1 MQTWVQRFPE
11 RLEHELDAFRERGLT
26 VELDERSLELQ
37 GRVILRGSIAWRG
50 EDVALEVVYPDSYP
64 YLRPQVYA
72 PGLVLDRHQNPYG
85 GNLCLLDQSPG
96 AWMPEETA
104 AWLVSE
110 RVPHLL
116 ELVDAGGETLRAE
129 EAPQGEPVSAYFPWL
144 QGAVI
149 FVPAGALAV
158 EASATSGSG
167 RILCRVDEPPR
178 LRLRGLIGELIVKS
192 RKRKVRTVASADRAL
207 AAHFR
212 GDEVP
217 FRWVRLE
224 SPPAA
229 ASAEGVLA
237 AAEAAH
243 PGIVESPRHR
253 VGDGR
258 VSIAG
263 VVFKEE
269 VRQGVYEDTWLF
281 AVRACRPNGAE
292 IPPYLIHSERLTPE
306 DMGARIPT
314 VAGLA
319 NKTVAIVGV
328 GALGS
333 TIALELARAQ
343 VGELRLLDHDHVET
357 GTTVRWA
364 GGLSAVGHL
373 KVDVLERRIEADHP
387 FTRCVPFRYQ
397 IGQSA
402 LVRTGRKETELDVL
416 GRLLDGAD
424 LVIDA
429 SADLSV
435 QQFVASMAEARD
447 IPQLFVSAT
456 EGARGGVVAP
466 AIPGAGGCWLCLQ
479 WHLETGSLPTPPRAD
494 TGTVQPRGCGSPTFT
509 GTSFDLLPIAAQAS
523 RVAASMLGGRSNGE
537 VSVCSIPASDDGSP
551 PVWESRP
558 LNRHQRCPACSAVA
572 AA

>member
-1 MQTWVQRFPE
+1 MQTWVQRFPG
-11 RLEHELDAFRERGLT
+11 RLEHELDAFRERGLA

-37 GRVILRGSIAWRG
+37 GRVTLRGSIEWRG
-50 EDVALEVVYPDSYP
+50 EPVALEVVYPDSFP

-72 PGLVLDRHQNPYG
+72 PDLALDRHQNPYG

-96 AWMPEETA
+96 AWVPEDTA

-110 RVPHLL
+110 RVSHLL
-116 ELVDAGGETLRAE
+116 ELVDAGGETLRSG

-149 FVPAGALAV
+149 FVPAEALAV
-158 EASATSGSG
+158 DIGATSGSG

-178 LRLRGLIGELIVKS
+178 LRLRGLIGELIVKT
-192 RKRKVRTVASADRAL
+192 RKRKVRTVASADPAL

-212 GDEVP
+212 GNEVP
-217 FRWVRLE
+217 FRWVRLDR
-224 SPPAA
+224 PPAT

-243 PGIVESPRHR
+243 PGIVDSPGH
-253 VGDGR
+253 GAADGR
-258 VSIAG
+258 LSICG
-263 VVFKEE
+263 VVFEEE
-269 VRQGVYEDTWLF
+269 VHQGVYEDAWLF
-281 AVRACRPNGAE
+281 AVRACRPNGDE

-319 NKTVAIVGV
+319 DKTVAVVGV

-343 VGELRLLDHDHVET
+343 VGELRLLDHDRVET

-364 GGLSAVGHL
+364 AGLSAVGRL
-373 KVDVLERRIEADHP
+373 KVDVLGERIEADHP
-387 FTRCVPFRYQ
+387 FTRFVPFRHQ

-402 LVRTGRKETELDVL
+402 LVRTGRRETELDVVR
-416 GRLLDGAD
+416 RLLDRVD

-429 SADLSV
+429 SADISV
-435 QQFVASMAEARD
+435 QQFVASMAEAHGV
-447 IPQLFVSAT
+447 PQLFVSAT
-456 EGARGGVVAP
+456 EGAGGGLVAP
-466 AIPGAGGCWLCLQ
+466 VIPGAGGCWLCLQ
-479 WHLETGSLPTPPRAD
+479 WHLKTGSLPIPPRAD
-494 TGTVQPRGCGSPTFT
+494 MGTVQPRGCGSPTFT

-537 VSVCSIPASDDGSP
+537 VSVCSIPLSCDGSP
-551 PVWESRP
+551 PAWESRP
-558 LNRHQRCPACSAVA
+558 LTRHQRCPACSAVA